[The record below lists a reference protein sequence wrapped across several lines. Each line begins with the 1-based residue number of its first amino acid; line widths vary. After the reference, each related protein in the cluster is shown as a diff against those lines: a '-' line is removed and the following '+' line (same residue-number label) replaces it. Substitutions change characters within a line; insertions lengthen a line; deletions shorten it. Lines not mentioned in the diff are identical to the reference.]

1 MDFIVWCDLFKIGHP
16 IIDEQHQKLIK
27 IVNRFH
33 NEMQKKEKD
42 LLIPDTLNNLI
53 KYVEFHFDEEIKIFQ
68 KKDYPDAEI
77 IRHSDIHEN
86 IVKDIFK
93 LNERFSQGKYDS
105 IVEVE
110 RFVADW
116 IVLHILQED
125 MKFKYH
131 LKNR

>member
-1 MDFIVWCDLFKIGHP
+1 MDFILWCDLFKIGHP
-16 IIDEQHQKLIK
+16 IIDEQHQKLFK
-27 IVNRFH
+27 IANKFH
-33 NEMQKKEKD
+33 SDLQKREKE
-42 LLIPDTLNNLI
+42 LLISDTLNNLV

-68 KKDYPDAEI
+68 KKDYPDFEI
-77 IRHSDIHEN
+77 IKHNDIHEN

-110 RFVADW
+110 RFIADW